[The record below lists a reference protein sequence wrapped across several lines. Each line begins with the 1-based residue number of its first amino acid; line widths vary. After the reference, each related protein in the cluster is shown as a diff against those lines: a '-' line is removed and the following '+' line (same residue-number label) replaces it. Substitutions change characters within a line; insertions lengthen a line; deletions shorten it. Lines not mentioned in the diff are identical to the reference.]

1 MNKDSLNL
9 SLKERFELKLSNEA
23 VERELKKVKQGN
35 AGWKFQIDQICCCQQ
50 DEGTHMKNKRELK
63 ALRKQEEK
71 ETIKHSVSCMNKLVY
86 DSL

>member
-35 AGWKFQIDQICCCQQ
+35 AG
-50 DEGTHMKNKRELK
+50 
-63 ALRKQEEK
+63 
-71 ETIKHSVSCMNKLVY
+71 
-86 DSL
+86 

>member
-1 MNKDSLNL
+1 
-9 SLKERFELKLSNEA
+9 
-23 VERELKKVKQGN
+23 
-35 AGWKFQIDQICCCQQ
+35 
-50 DEGTHMKNKRELK
+50 MKNKRELK